1 MCGYG
6 RTQVP
11 VFSLLKRRMSGCYN
25 LFLLIAKKI
34 GSGFGKVNSQPIFS
48 FSFGKCYINPFLL
61 EEFLIIV
68 GYVVLI
74 FVLDVQQVQKQLS
87 TVCFGVLTRLVFGK
101 PAGWITFFYHYRAV
115 TSSTGVG
122 ELVWNTV

>member
-1 MCGYG
+1 MMILQSQ
-6 RTQVP
+6 THLV
-11 VFSLLKRRMSGCYN
+11 SL
-25 LFLLIAKKI
+25 
-34 GSGFGKVNSQPIFS
+34 PS
-48 FSFGKCYINPFLL
+48 FSSIQFHNFLAFHSFSPAKCNQHKTIGKCYINPFLL